1 MGWVEQRGKKY
12 RLSFRY
18 GGKMFRHSL
27 GVETQ
32 KEADE
37 SLAIVERNLRHLEQG
52 ILTLP
57 RGGDL
62 PLFLLSGGKLTAK
75 PEVADVVTLGTL
87 VDLYLAAHAGAQET
101 NTIYTARIHSDHLK
115 KTLGDDFVVQYLA
128 TSDLQAH
135 VERRAKAK
143 GRHGKPLSPTTIKKE
158 IASFS
163 GIWSW
168 AVRMSHLTGA
178 FPNKGLVYPKT
189 SEKPPFQT
197 RAEIEEQLKRGGLKD
212 DEKRELWNSLFLTLP
227 EVAELL
233 EYVREN
239 GRHEWI
245 YPMFCFAAHTG
256 ARRSEILRS
265 RISDFDFQAKSVL
278 IREKKRVK
286 GRRTTRRVPLS
297 GFLACAMR
305 EWFDA
310 HPGGIYSIC
319 QPLEVFRSKK
329 TRTDYTPITVN
340 ESNHHFN
347 ATIAGGKWEV
357 VSGWHVLRHSFA
369 SNCAARGVDQRL
381 INAWMGHQTLEMQ
394 QRYAHLIPSVAK
406 TALDSV
412 FKS

>member
-1 MGWVEQRGKKY
+1 MGWVEQRGKKF

-18 GGKMFRHSL
+18 GGRMFRHSL

-37 SLAIVERNLRHLEQG
+37 SLAVVERNLRLLEEG
-52 ILTLP
+52 VLDLP
-57 RGGDL
+57 RGANL

-75 PEVADVVTLGTL
+75 PEVVDVVTLGGL
-87 VDLYLAAHAGAQET
+87 VELYLGAHAGAQES
-101 NTIYTARIHSDHLK
+101 NTIYTARIHAAHLK
-115 KTLGDDFVVQYLA
+115 KTLGDDFAVQLLT
-128 TSDLQAH
+128 TSDLQRH

-143 GRHGKPLSPTTIKKE
+143 GRGGRPLSPTTIKKE

-168 AVRMSHLTGA
+168 AVRMGHVTGA

-189 SEKPPFQT
+189 CEKPPFQT

-227 EVAELL
+227 EVSEFL
-233 EYVREN
+233 EYVRETA
-239 GRHEWI
+239 RHDWI

-265 RISDFDFQAKSVL
+265 RIADFDFQAKSVL

-297 GFLACAMR
+297 GFLASVMR

-310 HPGGIYSIC
+310 HPSGVYSIS
-319 QPLEVFRSKK
+319 QPLKISRSRKS
-329 TRTDYTPITVN
+329 RADYVPVTVD

-347 ATIAGGKWEV
+347 ATIAGSKWDV
-357 VSGWHVLRHSFA
+357 IPGWHCFRHSFA
-369 SNCAARGVDQRL
+369 SNCAARGIDQRL
-381 INAWMGHQTLEMQ
+381 INAWLGHQTEEMAR
-394 QRYAHLIPSVAK
+394 RYAHLIPNVAK
-406 TALDSV
+406 MALDSV
-412 FKS
+412 FE

>member
-1 MGWVEQRGKKY
+1 MGWVEQRGKKF

-27 GVETQ
+27 GVESQ

-37 SLAIVERNLRHLEQG
+37 SLSLVERNLRLLEEG
-52 ILTLP
+52 ILELP
-57 RGGDL
+57 RGADL

-75 PEVADVVTLGTL
+75 PEIADVVTLGGL
-87 VDLYLAAHAGAQET
+87 VSLYMGAHLGAQES
-101 NTIYTARIHSDHLK
+101 NTIYTARIHANHLK
-115 KTLGDDFVVQYLA
+115 TTLGDDFAVQNLA
-128 TSDLQAH
+128 ASDLQMH

-143 GRHGKPLSPTTIKKE
+143 GRGGKPLSPTTIKKE

-168 AVRMSHLTGA
+168 ATRMGHLTGA

-189 SEKPPFQT
+189 AEKPPFQT
-197 RAEIEEQLKRGGLKD
+197 RAEIEEQITRGGLTEE
-212 DEKRELWNSLFLTLP
+212 EKRELWNSLFLTLP
-227 EVAELL
+227 EVAEFL
-233 EYVREN
+233 EYVRLN
-239 GRHEWI
+239 ARHDWI

-265 RISDFDFQAKSVL
+265 RIADFDFQAKSVL

-297 GFLACAMR
+297 AFLAKVMR

-310 HPGGIYSIC
+310 HPGGIYAIS
-319 QPLEVFRSKK
+319 QPLKIFRSKK
-329 TRTDYTPITVN
+329 TRADFVPVTID

-357 VSGWHVLRHSFA
+357 IPGWHCFRHSFA

-381 INAWMGHQTLEMQ
+381 INAWLGHQTEDMAR
-394 QRYAHLIPSVAK
+394 RYAHLIPNIAK

-412 FKS
+412 FDE

>member
-1 MGWVEQRGKKY
+1 MGWVEQRGKKV

-18 GGKMFRHSL
+18 GGRMFRHSL

-37 SLAIVERNLRHLEQG
+37 SLALVERNLRLLEEG
-52 ILTLP
+52 VLDLP
-57 RGGDL
+57 RGANL

-75 PEVADVVTLGTL
+75 PEVVDVVTLGAL
-87 VDLYLAAHAGAQET
+87 VDLYLGAHSGAQES
-101 NTIYTARIHSDHLK
+101 NTIYTARIHANHLK
-115 KTLGDDFVVQYLA
+115 KSLGADYAVQNLA

-135 VERRAKAK
+135 VDRRAKAK
-143 GRHGKPLSPTTIKKE
+143 GRGGKPLSPTTIKKE
-158 IASFS
+158 IASLS

-168 AVRMSHLTGA
+168 AVRMGHVTGP

-233 EYVREN
+233 AYVKETA
-239 GRHEWI
+239 RHDWI

-265 RISDFDFQAKSVL
+265 RIADFDFQAKSVL

-297 GFLACAMR
+297 AFLAKVMR

-310 HPGGIYSIC
+310 HPGGVYSIC
-319 QPLEVFRSKK
+319 QPLKIFKSRKS
-329 TRTDYTPITVN
+329 RADYVPVTVD

-347 ATIAGGKWEV
+347 ATIAGSKWEV
-357 VSGWHVLRHSFA
+357 IPGWHCFRHSFA

-381 INAWMGHQTLEMQ
+381 INAWLGHTTPEMQ
-394 QRYAHLIPSVAK
+394 QRYQHLLPNVAK

-412 FKS
+412 FE

>member
-1 MGWVEQRGKKY
+1 MGWVEQRGKKF

-18 GGKMFRHSL
+18 GGRMFRHSL

-37 SLAIVERNLRHLEQG
+37 SLAVVERNLRLLEQG
-52 ILTLP
+52 ILELP
-57 RGGDL
+57 RGADL

-75 PEVADVVTLGTL
+75 PEVVDVVTLGGL
-87 VDLYLAAHAGAQET
+87 VGLYLGAHAGAQES
-101 NTIYTARIHSDHLK
+101 NTIYTARIHAAHLK
-115 KTLGDDFVVQYLA
+115 KTLGDDFAVQNLA

-135 VERRAKAK
+135 VERRSKAK
-143 GRHGKPLSPTTIKKE
+143 GRGGKPLSPTTIKKE

-168 AVRMSHLTGA
+168 AVRMGHLTGP

-189 SEKPPFQT
+189 AEKPPFQT

-212 DEKRELWNSLFLTLP
+212 EEKRELWNSLFLTLP
-227 EVAELL
+227 EVSEFL
-233 EYVREN
+233 EFVRESA
-239 GRHEWI
+239 RHDWI
-245 YPMFCFAAHTG
+245 YPMFCVAAHTG

-265 RISDFDFQAKSVL
+265 RIADFDFQAKSVL
-278 IREKKRVK
+278 IREKKRVR

-297 GFLACAMR
+297 GFLASVMR

-310 HPGGIYSIC
+310 HPGGVYSIS
-319 QPLEVFRSKK
+319 QKLRIFRSRKS
-329 TRTDYTPITVN
+329 RADYVPVTVD

-347 ATIAGGKWEV
+347 ATIAGSKWEV
-357 VSGWHVLRHSFA
+357 VSGWHILRHSFA

-381 INAWMGHQTLEMQ
+381 INAWLGHQTQEMQ
-394 QRYAHLIPSVAK
+394 QRYQHLIPSVAK
-406 TALDSV
+406 TALDTV
-412 FKS
+412 FE

>member
-1 MGWVEQRGKKY
+1 MGWVEQRGKKF

-18 GGKMFRHSL
+18 GGRMFRHSL
-27 GVETQ
+27 GVESQ
-32 KEADE
+32 READE
-37 SLAIVERNLRHLEQG
+37 SLALVERNLRLLEQG
-52 ILTLP
+52 ILEMP
-57 RGGDL
+57 RGADL

-75 PEVADVVTLGTL
+75 PEVVDVVTFGEII
-87 VDLYLAAHAGAQET
+87 DLYLGAHAGAQEN
-101 NTIYTARIHSDHLK
+101 NTIYTARIHANHLK
-115 KTLGDDFVVQYLA
+115 KTLGSDFPVQNLTTA
-128 TSDLQAH
+128 DLQAH
-135 VERRAKAK
+135 VARRAKAK

-168 AVRMSHLTGA
+168 AVRMGHVTGP

-197 RAEIEEQLKRGGLKD
+197 RAEIEEQLKRGGLKEE
-212 DEKRELWNSLFLTLP
+212 EKRELWNSLFLTLP

-233 EYVREN
+233 EYVLEN
-239 GRHEWI
+239 ARHVWI

-265 RISDFDFQAKSVL
+265 RISDFDFQAGSVL

-297 GFLACAMR
+297 GFLASVMR
-305 EWFDA
+305 GWFDA
-310 HPGGIYSIC
+310 HPGGIYTIS
-319 QPLEVFRSKK
+319 QPLKVFRSRK
-329 TRTDYTPITVN
+329 TRGDYVPVTVD

-347 ATIAGGKWEV
+347 ATIAGSKWEV
-357 VSGWHVLRHSFA
+357 IPGWHILRHSFA

-381 INAWMGHQTLEMQ
+381 INAWLGHQTPEMQ
-394 QRYAHLIPSVAK
+394 QRYQHLIPSVARS
-406 TALDSV
+406 ALDGV
-412 FKS
+412 FG